1 MGRRKKKKGEKRKKG
16 REVLYKNYHKD
27 NNQTV
32 KRPETLNLKQIL
44 CKISEMLQLT
54 ERPQAKAF
62 IPNKGM
68 NLCRGPKLLRK
79 EWLI

>member
-27 NNQTV
+27 SNQTV

-44 CKISEMLQLT
+44 CKY
-54 ERPQAKAF
+54 
-62 IPNKGM
+62 
-68 NLCRGPKLLRK
+68 PKCSN
-79 EWLI
+79 